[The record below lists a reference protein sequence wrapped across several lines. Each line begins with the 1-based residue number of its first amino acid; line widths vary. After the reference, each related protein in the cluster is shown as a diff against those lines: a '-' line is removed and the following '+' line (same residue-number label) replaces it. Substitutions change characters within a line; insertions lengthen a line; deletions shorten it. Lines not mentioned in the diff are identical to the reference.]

1 MKIQLEIKL
10 LMLIGMLF
18 FNKVYA
24 QNQKVK
30 SILEKS
36 LNAHGGE
43 NTVSEIKQI
52 KYLKTTYTYD
62 KEGNIVKKTK
72 QQITHQFDPY
82 ETEILSDNKFI
93 KTNGIDIEIIKNG
106 KNINDLESLNSAKGI
121 LDGAFY
127 VFWQPMK
134 LKDPGTIIKYLGE
147 IYLPNQKKVHS
158 LQVSYLNGSDTWKF
172 YFDTSSYLLVATEV
186 NHNDRISLIYTTD
199 FNFRTSGVFH
209 FKRESYKLT
218 ENRTKLALQASYTYD
233 ILDIVKK

>member
-62 KEGNIVKKTK
+62 KEGNIVNKSP
-72 QQITHQFDPY
+72 INL
-82 ETEILSDNKFI
+82 IL
-93 KTNGIDIEIIKNG
+93 
-106 KNINDLESLNSAKGI
+106 
-121 LDGAFY
+121 
-127 VFWQPMK
+127 MK
-134 LKDPGTIIKYLGE
+134 LKYYQI
-147 IYLPNQKKVHS
+147 
-158 LQVSYLNGSDTWKF
+158 
-172 YFDTSSYLLVATEV
+172 
-186 NHNDRISLIYTTD
+186 ISL
-199 FNFRTSGVFH
+199 
-209 FKRESYKLT
+209 
-218 ENRTKLALQASYTYD
+218 
-233 ILDIVKK
+233 